1 VSQMGEP
8 LTGQLE
14 GPAAGGQ
21 AFIRAT
27 VISPGAVATELPDSV
42 TEPDIAEYV
51 RKLDEIALPTHS
63 FADAVIFAM
72 SQPEDMDVDEFL
84 FRPTGQQP

>member
-42 TEPDIAEYV
+42 TEPEIAECV
-51 RKLDEIALPTHS
+51 RKLYEIALLTDS
-63 FADAVIFAM
+63 FANVVVFAM
-72 SQPEDMDVDEFL
+72 RQPEDVDVDEFL